1 LKHLTSQAVCND
13 LAVISIAADR
23 GTVARLTVHPTSNT
37 DPGVLGLDE
46 GKEAVAECVRHLNGD
61 GAAGDLISGTLTD
74 MDRELAVHATGSCQ
88 FLGGES
94 ATPEFTV
101 GTAGLEPRC
110 AARSQSGGRE
120 WVIQGVDAVRII
132 PHAVCEEGGSAP
144 APELVGN
151 SLD

>member
-1 LKHLTSQAVCND
+1 LKHLTPQAVCND
-13 LAVISIAADR
+13 LTVVSITVDR
-23 GTVARLTVHPTSNT
+23 GTVARVTVHPTSNT
-37 DPGVLGLDE
+37 DPGVLWFDE
-46 GKEAVAECVRHLNGD
+46 RKEAVAECVRYFDGD
-61 GAAGDLISGTLTD
+61 GAASDLISGAFTD
-74 MDRELAVHATGSCQ
+74 MDRELAVHAAGSCQ

-101 GTAGLEPRC
+101 GTTGLEPRC
-110 AARSQSGGRE
+110 AARGQSGGRE
-120 WVIQGVDAVRII
+120 WVVQGVDAVRII